1 MKLFDRLKEPSTW
14 AGVGAVVA
22 AAPYAAQGGD
32 AQWFIGTIAASIAAV
47 LLKEGK

>member
-1 MKLFDRLKEPSTW
+1 MKFLDRLKEPSTW

-22 AAPYAAQGGD
+22 AAPYAAQGGN
-32 AQWFIGTIAASIAAV
+32 AEWFIGTIAASIAAV